1 MKRFLKTM
9 AAICA
14 ASLLLLAGC
23 SDGSDDD
30 DDTPAT
36 SSTTTSQ
43 STTTTT
49 TSSSTKTDTTTP
61 KFIALQYAKRADNIA
76 GDESWTTWNNN
87 AQYVDVSQT
96 TTDTGY
102 AVTVTYDSSEMSGN
116 ESSNGSMKKYGSA
129 KWAVTTTDFTDGT
142 DGITVVYNETEY
154 SLDDFFFGGAEEVSE
169 NAYHDWWLLKAGD
182 DASDDEAKTYDRNG
196 KSTTLTFKQSGK
208 DDTVVTI
215 SFVDTA
221 TGE

>member
-1 MKRFLKTM
+1 M
-9 AAICA
+9 
-14 ASLLLLAGC
+14 
-23 SDGSDDD
+23 
-30 DDTPAT
+30 
-36 SSTTTSQ
+36 
-43 STTTTT
+43 
-49 TSSSTKTDTTTP
+49 
-61 KFIALQYAKRADNIA
+61 QYAKRANNID
-76 GDESWTTWNNN
+76 GDESWTTWNSN
-87 AQYVDVSQT
+87 AQYVEVSQT

-102 AVTVTYDSSEMSGN
+102 AVTVTYDSSKMVGN
-116 ESSNGSMKKYGSA
+116 MSSNDTMKKYGSA
-129 KWAVTTTDFTDGT
+129 KWAVTTTDFTGGT

-154 SLDDFFFGGAEEVSE
+154 SLSEFFFGGAEEVSD

-182 DASDDEAKTYDRNG
+182 DASDDTAKAYDRNG

>member
-49 TSSSTKTDTTTP
+49 TSQSTTTTSN
-61 KFIALQYAKRADNIA
+61 FIALQYAKRANNID
-76 GDESWTTWNNN
+76 GDESWTTWNEN
-87 AQYVDVSQT
+87 AQYVEVSQT

-102 AVTVTYDSSEMSGN
+102 AVTVTYDSSKMNGN
-116 ESSNGSMKKYGSA
+116 VSSDDSMKKYGTA
-129 KWAVTTTDFTDGT
+129 KWAVTTTDFTDGA
-142 DGITVVYNETEY
+142 DGIMVVYNETEY
-154 SLDDFFFGGAEEVSE
+154 SLNDFFFGGAEEVSD

-182 DASDDEAKTYDRNG
+182 DASDDTAKAYDRNG

-221 TGE
+221 TTGE